1 MDKDINFFDTT
12 ITETAIKNVIDV
24 LHSTRISAGRQ
35 CEIFEKKL
43 SERGLKNPVTLNSGT
58 VTMHL
63 ALIASGVGPGD
74 EVIIPC
80 QTFIATGLAVLYV
93 GAKPVFA
100 DINYYDGN
108 ISVESIKN
116 KITNKTKAII
126 PVHWAGYPCDL
137 DEINKLASEFNLSVI
152 EDAAHSFGATYK
164 GRPIGSISKFTSFSF
179 QAIKNLTTGDGG
191 ALCCY
196 NEDDFNLVKKLRW
209 FDIDRENTNVG
220 FLGEREYNA
229 TNVGYKYH
237 MNDIAASLGIG
248 NLEFFDEKLKRLDEI
263 AEIYKK
269 ELSNVSGIKLLKY
282 NSDRKSSNWLFPLLV
297 EDRENFVKKM
307 KSYNIPVS
315 VVHLGIDK
323 NEIFGGKDYSLINQR
338 KFDENQIHIPINF
351 SLDDM
356 QIEKIINTIKKG

>member
-1 MDKDINFFDTT
+1 MDKNINFFDTT
-12 ITETAIKNVIDV
+12 ISESAIKNVTEV
-24 LHSTRISAGRQ
+24 LRSTRISAGQQ

-43 SERGLKNPVTLNSGT
+43 SEKGLINPVTLNSGT

-74 EVIIPC
+74 EVIIPA

-108 ISVESIKN
+108 ILVESIKD

-137 DEINKLASEFNLSVI
+137 DEINKLATEHNLSVI
-152 EDAAHSFGATYK
+152 EDAAHAFGATYK
-164 GRPIGSISKFTSFSF
+164 NNPIGSISRFTSFSF

-191 ALCCY
+191 ALCCL
-196 NEDDFNLVKKLRW
+196 NSDDFKLVKKLRW

-229 TNVGYKYH
+229 TNIGYKYH
-237 MNDIAASLGIG
+237 MNDISASLGIG
-248 NLEFFDEKLKRLDEI
+248 NIEFFDNKLKRLNEI
-263 AEIYKK
+263 SNWYRQ
-269 ELSNVSGIKLLKY
+269 ELSGTPGLQLLKY

-297 EDRENFVKKM
+297 EDRINFVKKM
-307 KSYNIPVS
+307 KCYDIPVS

-323 NEIFGGKDYSLINQR
+323 NEIFGGKDFSLKNQR
-338 KFDENQIHIPINF
+338 KFDENQIHIPINI
-351 SLDDM
+351 SLDDL
-356 QIEKIINTIKKG
+356 QIEKIIKTIKKG